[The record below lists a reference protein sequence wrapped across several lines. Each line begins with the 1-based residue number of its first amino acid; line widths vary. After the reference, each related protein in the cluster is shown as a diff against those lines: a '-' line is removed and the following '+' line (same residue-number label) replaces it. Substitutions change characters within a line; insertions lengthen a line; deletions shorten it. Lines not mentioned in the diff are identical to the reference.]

1 MNTRLPLSKNF
12 VKTTSDQKIKMSG
25 NIDGE
30 DILNSTTQEI
40 VLGTSENGE
49 ENEIVEPEPAL
60 EPVIQL
66 IDLVSESGSV
76 IVINEVKTGNENM
89 PENLSYQVPSW
100 SSLYRKWHRGIN
112 PEDTSTPAPSVS
124 TKEPFD
130 IRI

>member
-1 MNTRLPLSKNF
+1 MAAN
-12 VKTTSDQKIKMSG
+12 
-25 NIDGE
+25 E
-30 DILNSTTQEI
+30 A
-40 VLGTSENGE
+40 
-49 ENEIVEPEPAL
+49 NEIVGPVQVH

-112 PEDTSTPAPSVS
+112 PEDTSTPTPSEP
-124 TKEPFD
+124 TREPAKEPFD
-130 IRI
+130 ISVFAISKSCYITFKVELI